1 MSPFNKSLF
10 LPESHSLTC
19 FVFQKNTILYKR
31 KFLQEQGGKDYTHLI
46 IYSFN
51 KCSCHVYHVPA
62 VVLKA
67 EDAAVNKTEEVSVLT
82 ELMSEWRGKTINKQ
96 ETNEQDNFH

>member
-1 MSPFNKSLF
+1 M
-10 LPESHSLTC
+10 
-19 FVFQKNTILYKR
+19 
-31 KFLQEQGGKDYTHLI
+31 
-46 IYSFN
+46 
-51 KCSCHVYHVPA
+51 PA